1 MLRNEKEAKAQHME
15 ESESLSKKII
25 SKMALITAAV
35 FLVTVLMAAF
45 LAAKSLIRVNREKLA
60 AVAYENAFLVVND
73 IENAYGKVEGFSGS
87 LRNISILDPKE
98 QRDAID
104 TALEGLME
112 GTGDYTTGF
121 AYFEQNAIAD
131 ANGEPYSV
139 HKKEIAYE
147 AVVYPNE
154 ENTGYVF
161 EKHEDA
167 FDNFEK
173 EYYMQIKSSGEPYIM
188 EPYVYNLRGED
199 IMMISIIAPVYNAE
213 NEFFGVAGCDV
224 ALYDMQTQQYAK
236 TGYRSTHMV
245 ALAEDGTVLLD
256 SSDRAAVGKIAAEA
270 GYKSLWDDAQ
280 KLKTKPEGAY
290 VNSISVINDRI
301 TNYATKK
308 SGVGITVPLKLHSG
322 NYWTL
327 YLAVN
332 KSEFLLEI
340 IADTLKLML
349 VVVVIGA
356 LLLRTIYYTIEKSL
370 APVQDILSGAAQLEG
385 GSLKINIAVD
395 TDDELGRLA
404 QAINHISFT
413 VDNYV
418 NDISQRLSE
427 MAENNMD
434 IEIRQK
440 YIGDFIPI
448 QTSIEKIVDSLNG
461 TLQQIIVS
469 ADDVASGSVSVA
481 TGAQAL
487 TKGANEQA
495 AAVDELAASIENLSN
510 DVATNA
516 EDAQNMN
523 QIVQKVSDR
532 IMESNEE
539 MGKLMNAMTDIRDSS
554 AGIEKIIMAIQEIAS
569 KTNLLSLNASIE
581 AARAGEAGR
590 GFAVVA
596 NEIRDLATQSAES
609 VGRTTELIGR
619 SLEAVRN
626 GTQIADDT
634 AKSLM
639 AVVEGAKEISGSVD
653 KIRDASQNQKQVL
666 HELTKHVDLIGE
678 VVQSNIIAAEE
689 SAATSG
695 ELSQQSSRLHE
706 LVNQFHLRG

>member
-1 MLRNEKEAKAQHME
+1 MSQEKKNSVLETN
-15 ESESLSKKII
+15 SLSRKII
-25 SKMALITAAV
+25 SKL
-35 FLVTVLMAAF
+35 LVTVAVMLF
-45 LAAKSLIRVNREKLA
+45 LIVVVSAVISMISKIRSATDKLVS
-60 AVAYENAFLVVND
+60 VAYENAFLIDDD
-73 IENAYGKVEGFSGS
+73 IQMAYGQALGFANS
-87 LRNISILDPKE
+87 LRNISALDPKE

-104 TALEGLME
+104 NALEGVL
-112 GTGDYTTGF
+112 TSNDNFTTVF
-121 AYFEQNAIAD
+121 AYFEQNAIPNAE
-131 ANGEPYSV
+131 GQPYSV

-147 AVVYPNE
+147 AVAYLNE
-154 ENTGYVF
+154 DKTGVTF

-167 FDNFEK
+167 FDNFDK
-173 EYYMQIKSSGEPYIM
+173 EYYKQIKSSGEVYVM
-188 EPYVYNLRGED
+188 EPYIYSLRGEED

-461 TLQQIIVS
+461 TFQQIIVS

>member
-1 MLRNEKEAKAQHME
+1 M
-15 ESESLSKKII
+15 
-25 SKMALITAAV
+25 
-35 FLVTVLMAAF
+35 
-45 LAAKSLIRVNREKLA
+45 
-60 AVAYENAFLVVND
+60 
-73 IENAYGKVEGFSGS
+73 
-87 LRNISILDPKE
+87 
-98 QRDAID
+98 
-104 TALEGLME
+104 
-112 GTGDYTTGF
+112 
-121 AYFEQNAIAD
+121 
-131 ANGEPYSV
+131 
-139 HKKEIAYE
+139 
-147 AVVYPNE
+147 
-154 ENTGYVF
+154 
-161 EKHEDA
+161 
-167 FDNFEK
+167 
-173 EYYMQIKSSGEPYIM
+173 
-188 EPYVYNLRGED
+188 
-199 IMMISIIAPVYNAE
+199 
-213 NEFFGVAGCDV
+213 
-224 ALYDMQTQQYAK
+224 
-236 TGYRSTHMV
+236 
-245 ALAEDGTVLLD
+245 
-256 SSDRAAVGKIAAEA
+256 
-270 GYKSLWDDAQ
+270 
-280 KLKTKPEGAY
+280 
-290 VNSISVINDRI
+290 
-301 TNYATKK
+301 
-308 SGVGITVPLKLHSG
+308 
-322 NYWTL
+322 
-327 YLAVN
+327 
-332 KSEFLLEI
+332 
-340 IADTLKLML
+340 
-349 VVVVIGA
+349 
-356 LLLRTIYYTIEKSL
+356 
-370 APVQDILSGAAQLEG
+370 
-385 GSLKINIAVD
+385 
-395 TDDELGRLA
+395 
-404 QAINHISFT
+404 
-413 VDNYV
+413 
-418 NDISQRLSE
+418 
-427 MAENNMD
+427 
-434 IEIRQK
+434 
-440 YIGDFIPI
+440 
-448 QTSIEKIVDSLNG
+448 DSLNG